1 MKIEF
6 DQIKSDKNL
15 AVRGLPFDRASDFG
29 WSFSEITVDIRNDY
43 LKPGMLLSDI
53 LTTVFIFF
61 VLPRLLMLSE

>member
-15 AVRGLPFDRASDFG
+15 AERGLPFDRASDFE
-29 WSFSEITVDIRNDY
+29 WASAAITVDTRNDY
-43 LKPGMLLSDI
+43 PEIRYVASDI

-61 VLPRLLMLSE
+61 VLPPSLMLSE